1 MSDALIT
8 PGFGL
13 LPHELDF
20 DEFVSICAD
29 PTGGVAT
36 PHAIDL
42 VSGIPVYDGDYLRA
56 ARTSNGQESVKRE
69 LATVFGSGAGV
80 IAIRNAWN
88 DRSVVDSMT
97 DVLLAI
103 VERERA
109 NKGESFDHFAASG
122 ANSRAWDT
130 LGKAAKL
137 DPATYVAYY
146 ANPILTMVSESWL
159 GPAFQLTAQVN
170 IVHPSGAA
178 QSPHRD
184 YHLGF
189 LSNDEAARYPA
200 HVHRLSQALTLQGA
214 VVHSAM
220 PVEAGPT
227 MLLPG
232 SQRFLAGYLA
242 WRDERFK
249 EHFAAHQVQLELEP
263 GDAVFFNPGLHH
275 AAGENRSADIDRI
288 GNLLQ
293 VSSAFGIPM
302 EAVDWA
308 GIATSTYPV
317 LQSLA
322 QQDQLTNDHMAV
334 CAAGYP
340 WPSNLDTDPS
350 TAGLAPPSM
359 QVILCQA
366 LADDVTA
373 DGFTAAIEALATRRK
388 PY

>member
-359 QVILCQA
+359 QAILCQA

>member
-1 MSDALIT
+1 MSDALLT
-8 PGFGL
+8 PGYGL
-13 LPHELDF
+13 LPTELDF
-20 DEFVSICAD
+20 DEFKSICAD
-29 PTGGVAT
+29 PTGGVVT
-36 PHAIDL
+36 PHATE
-42 VSGIPVYDGDYLRA
+42 VARGIPIYDGDHLRA
-56 ARTSNGQESVKRE
+56 ERATDDGVDVKEE

-80 IAIRNAWN
+80 IVIRNAWN
-88 DRSVVDSMT
+88 DRSTVDAMT

-103 VERERA
+103 VERERESKA
-109 NKGESFDHFAASG
+109 DSFDHFAAPG

-137 DPATYVAYY
+137 DPETYVAYY
-146 ANPILTMVSESWL
+146 ANPVLSLVSESWL

-170 IVHPSGAA
+170 IVHPGGTA
-178 QSPHRD
+178 QAPHRD

-189 LSNDEAARYPA
+189 LTNEEAARYPA

-214 VVHSAM
+214 VVHTAM
-220 PVEAGPT
+220 PIETGPT

-232 SQRFLAGYLA
+232 SQRFLEGYLA

-249 EHFAAHQVQLELEP
+249 EHFAAHQVQLALEP

-275 AAGENRSADIDRI
+275 GAGENRTADRDRI

-293 VSSAFGIPM
+293 VSSAFGIAM

-317 LQSLA
+317 LQHLA
-322 QQDQLTNDHMAV
+322 TAGELTDDHVAV
-334 CAAGYP
+334 CASGYP

-359 QVILCQA
+359 QAIMRQA
-366 LADDVTA
+366 LAGGTTPQEFA
-373 DGFTAAIEALATRRK
+373 TALAALTERRK
-388 PY
+388 PH